1 MRKKKGQ
8 MMAEVTVTM
17 SILFFFCMFP
27 LIDLLGLATSA
38 SSLLL
43 LTHQTASSAASQQG
57 FTSALNAIT
66 GESRAFA
73 NSGFAKFAKITPV
86 GGYKNSGIDLFI
98 TVTNF
103 HTNDVTVIGPNTPLP
118 AAADELQNIYEYT
131 CQCNYQVAPLV
142 PMECIPVINEIPGL
156 GKPVNLKFAASRAIE
171 HLAIPNL
178 TSKSSAALPSIAS
191 SSGGGTSSAPS
202 SNPSD
207 PAGGN
212 WNNPSIYQQI
222 AAMGQQVVSTDVLIV
237 DATNENWT
245 VSKAYASGG
254 EKIWIDT
261 RADGQWSGT
270 STSQPFD
277 ADGYSP
283 PFVNGMPAG
292 SLEGRL
298 GDTGTPYFS
307 GKSQFN
313 FSPPSGSGFVQ
324 FRFND
329 NPGQYYMN
337 TGSMI
342 VRIIVTQ

>member
-1 MRKKKGQ
+1 
-8 MMAEVTVTM
+8 MAEMTVTM

-57 FTSALNAIT
+57 FTSALNSIAS
-66 GESRAFA
+66 ESNAFA
-73 NSGFAKFAKITPV
+73 NSGFARFAKITPV
-86 GGYKNSGIDLFI
+86 GGYKKSGIDLFI

-103 HTNDVTVIGPNTPLP
+103 HTNDVTVIGPNAPLP

-131 CQCNYQVAPLV
+131 CQCNYSVAPLV
-142 PMECIPVINEIPGL
+142 PMEFIPVINEIPGL
-156 GKPVNLKFAASRAIE
+156 GKPVNLRFAASRAIE

-178 TSKSSAALPSIAS
+178 SSKSSSALPQIAS
-191 SSGGGTSSAPS
+191 SSGGSSSSSTSGPA
-202 SNPSD
+202 D

-222 AAMGQQVVSTDVLIV
+222 AAMGQQVVSSDVLIV

-245 VSKAYASGG
+245 ISKAYATGG

-261 RADGQWSGT
+261 RADGLWSGT
-270 STSQPFD
+270 STGQPFD
-277 ADGYSP
+277 ANGYSP
-283 PFVNGMPAG
+283 PFINGMPAG

-298 GDTGTPYFS
+298 GDTGTPYMS

-313 FSPPSGSGFVQ
+313 FSPPTGSGFVE

-337 TGSMI
+337 HGSVI
-342 VRIIVTQ
+342 VRVIVTQ